1 MEDPVTYILIL
12 ALIMLPLVWLV
23 WMMADVLEVVWANQ
37 TVMLS
42 FPFS

>member
-37 TVMLS
+37 ALMLS